1 MQILPFMNCT
11 CRCLSLPR
19 KNEKMLKKII
29 SLHKWD
35 DCQGTRLTSYQ
46 WHVSCDSGM
55 LQRKPTFSSANY
67 SILLQPI
74 TRYYYRVSIYSLEN
88 MKDEMWGEQVDVISC
103 DMRFWNAPEK
113 ADILVS
119 ELLNIII
126 VFLFIAWRTW
136 RTRCGGSRWT
146 SYHVT
151 WDSGTL
157 QGKPTFSSAN
167 YSILLQ
173 PITRYY
179 YLVSIY
185 SLENMKNKMWWQQVD
200 VISCDMRFW
209 NAPEKA
215 DILVSELLDII
226 IVFLFIAW
234 RTWRMRCGGSR
245 WTSYH
250 VTWDSGTLPK
260 KPTSSSANYSILL
273 SCFYL

>member
-1 MQILPFMNCT
+1 
-11 CRCLSLPR
+11 
-19 KNEKMLKKII
+19 
-29 SLHKWD
+29 
-35 DCQGTRLTSYQ
+35 
-46 WHVSCDSGM
+46 
-55 LQRKPTFSSANY
+55 
-67 SILLQPI
+67 
-74 TRYYYRVSIYSLEN
+74 

-113 ADILVS
+113 ADILIS
-119 ELLNIII
+119 ELLDIII

-136 RTRCGGSRWT
+136 RMRCGGSRWT

-179 YLVSIY
+179 YRVSIY

-209 NAPEKA
+209 NAPRKA

-250 VTWDSGTLPK
+250 VTCDSWTLRRK
-260 KPTSSSANYSILL
+260 QIFSSANYSILL
-273 SCFYL
+273 PCFYL